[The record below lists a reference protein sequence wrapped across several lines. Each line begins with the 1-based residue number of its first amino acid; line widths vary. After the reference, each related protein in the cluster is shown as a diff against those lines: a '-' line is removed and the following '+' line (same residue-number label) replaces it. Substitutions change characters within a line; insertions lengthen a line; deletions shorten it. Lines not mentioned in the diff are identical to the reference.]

1 MKLWQKNYLLTALLF
16 TSVLFVCAAV
26 LLALTGRNTMQ
37 RLTESAVSE
46 EKAIAGALDSMV
58 LHEDERIDAVLRGIA
73 NQYKQSGVYLRLV
86 NGGTVYVDLL
96 PYPPMVQ
103 TGELRW
109 EAEAGRIC
117 ISIGEAFP
125 EGFTM
130 TYCKDVTA
138 QAQTAQRG
146 LLLAAGL
153 CFLLSAGVNAVL
165 YAMMLRVNLPLS
177 RLSHEL
183 RTPVTVVRG
192 YGELLK
198 IAVLTDEQRYN
209 AASYI
214 VEECDRMQAIIQ
226 RLLILHDRERIE
238 KTRIRMSALRERL
251 SMAWPGIVIET
262 EGDALYGDPTLLYSL
277 LDNLIGNAVK
287 AGGTVTVRL
296 SPKMLSVTDTGS
308 GMDETMLAYVNDP
321 AHTERPSGI
330 QSGLGVPLCHEI
342 AALHGGLL
350 RYTSASGQ
358 GTTATVTIYNSDTTL

>member
-16 TSVLFVCAAV
+16 TAVLFVCAAV

-96 PYPPMVQ
+96 PYPPKVQ

-177 RLSHEL
+177 
-183 RTPVTVVRG
+183 
-192 YGELLK
+192 
-198 IAVLTDEQRYN
+198 
-209 AASYI
+209 I
-214 VEECDRMQAIIQ
+214 VY
-226 RLLILHDRERIE
+226 
-238 KTRIRMSALRERL
+238 RMSCDSFEAIYCCSSSAQHLKKPVRSLISCTFCVRKDTL
-251 SMAWPGIVIET
+251 SSPAFLPPLENIST
-262 EGDALYGDPTLLYSL
+262 E
-277 LDNLIGNAVK
+277 
-287 AGGTVTVRL
+287 
-296 SPKMLSVTDTGS
+296 
-308 GMDETMLAYVNDP
+308 
-321 AHTERPSGI
+321 
-330 QSGLGVPLCHEI
+330 
-342 AALHGGLL
+342 
-350 RYTSASGQ
+350 
-358 GTTATVTIYNSDTTL
+358 